1 MYCGPATVE
10 TYEEMPGVSVTL
22 PDGMST
28 IINKIQVYIYEIIL
42 NGTFLL
48 QCHITEKKT
57 HLPTF

>member
-28 IINKIQVYIYEIIL
+28 IIDRIQVYV
-42 NGTFLL
+42 N
-48 QCHITEKKT
+48 
-57 HLPTF
+57 